1 MDSID
6 LNLDNYELNDLL
18 NLFNLTFDFTES
30 DLKNAKKIVL
40 KTHPDKSNLDK
51 EYFLFFSKAYKI
63 IYSIHEFRVKGKGS
77 TDYILDDTDNNEIF
91 KKLTEKDDFN
101 QVFNTLFE
109 KYNVKSEDSERG
121 YGDWLKSDEDIDTT
135 VTTKENMNDA
145 FRKKKQ
151 IASDAISSRDFNDN
165 TSEYNTFTDLLGDA
179 PDSYSSGLFSSLG
192 YDDLRNAHRENVIPV
207 TERDMRQNF
216 KNQEELRKH
225 RASQETT
232 PLSLSHS
239 KNILH
244 EHKQRETRTDTE
256 RAFSLAKQ
264 DEVYKDMNTKFMANL
279 YKLTN
284 K

>member
-18 NLFNLTFDFTES
+18 NLFNLTHDFTES
-30 DLKNAKKIVL
+30 DLKYAKKIVL

-77 TDYILDDTDNNEIF
+77 TDYIVDETDNNEIF
-91 KKLTEKDDFN
+91 KKLTEQDDFN
-101 QVFNTLFE
+101 KVFNELFD

-135 VTTKENMNDA
+135 ITTKENMNDV

-151 IASDAISSRDFNDN
+151 IASDAISSRNFNDN
-165 TSEYNTFTDLLGDA
+165 TSEYNTFADLLGDA

-207 TERDMRQNF
+207 TEGDMRRNF
-216 KNQEELRKH
+216 KNQEELRNH
-225 RASQETT
+225 RASQEIT
-232 PLSLSHS
+232 PPSLSDS
-239 KNILH
+239 KDMLH
-244 EHKQRETRTDTE
+244 EDKQREIRTDTE

-264 DEVYKDMNTKFMANL
+264 DEVYKNMNTKFMTNL

>member
-1 MDSID
+1 MDLID

-18 NLFNLTFDFTES
+18 SLFNLTYDFTAS

-63 IYSIHEFRVKGKGS
+63 IYSIHEFRVKGNGS
-77 TDYILDDTDNNEIF
+77 TDYIVDDTDNNEIF

-101 QVFNTLFE
+101 KIFNTLFE
-109 KYNVKSEDSERG
+109 KYNVKNEDSERG

-135 VTTKENMNDA
+135 VATKENMNDV

-151 IASDAISSRDFNDN
+151 IASDAISSRHYNDN
-165 TSEYNTFTDLLGDA
+165 TSEYDTFTDLLGDA

-207 TERDMRQNF
+207 TERDMRQSF

-225 RASQETT
+225 RANQEIN
-232 PLSLSHS
+232 PPSLSHS
-239 KNILH
+239 KDMLH
-244 EHKQRETRTDTE
+244 EHKQSEIRTDTE

-264 DEVYKDMNTKFMANL
+264 DEIYKDMNTKFMANL

>member
-1 MDSID
+1 
-6 LNLDNYELNDLL
+6 
-18 NLFNLTFDFTES
+18 
-30 DLKNAKKIVL
+30 
-40 KTHPDKSNLDK
+40 
-51 EYFLFFSKAYKI
+51 
-63 IYSIHEFRVKGKGS
+63 
-77 TDYILDDTDNNEIF
+77 
-91 KKLTEKDDFN
+91 
-101 QVFNTLFE
+101 
-109 KYNVKSEDSERG
+109 
-121 YGDWLKSDEDIDTT
+121 
-135 VTTKENMNDA
+135 MNDA

-264 DEVYKDMNTKFMANL
+264 DEIYKDMNTKFMANL
-279 YKLTN
+279 YKITN

>member
-1 MDSID
+1 M
-6 LNLDNYELNDLL
+6 
-18 NLFNLTFDFTES
+18 
-30 DLKNAKKIVL
+30 

-77 TDYILDDTDNNEIF
+77 TDYIVDETDNNEIF
-91 KKLTEKDDFN
+91 KKLTEQDDFN
-101 QVFNTLFE
+101 KVFNELFD

-135 VTTKENMNDA
+135 ITTKENMNDV

-151 IASDAISSRDFNDN
+151 IASDAISSRNFNDN
-165 TSEYNTFTDLLGDA
+165 TSEYNTFADLLGDA

-207 TERDMRQNF
+207 TEGDMRRNY
-216 KNQEELRKH
+216 KNQEELRNH
-225 RASQETT
+225 RASQEIA
-232 PLSLSHS
+232 PPSLSDS
-239 KNILH
+239 KDMLH
-244 EHKQRETRTDTE
+244 EDKQREIRTDTE

-264 DEVYKDMNTKFMANL
+264 DEVYKNMNSKFMTNL